1 VTSQSSDFMSTV
13 MSTTQYGAMQ
23 NEVSLTTAMFI
34 NEYLDS
40 TLELLNGGNPT
51 VYNDE
56 HNDDL
61 SVEEWTKGLEDIL
74 QWDMSRWQD
83 ETELRFKDFLFTT
96 QDFEKTVMLY
106 ALDSGMV
113 QTEEI
118 ARNISCN
125 ATLAQFLRVFMNF
138 MLIKPEIRSRKYFLL
153 TPINKNSLLMNGMRY
168 TLRVIIGNALRGQQ
182 KIPPNPPPHA
192 SEERS
197 VAPPH
202 APEERSVAPPS
213 PPPHA
218 SEERSVAPP
227 SPPPHAQE
235 ERSVLRKARKTQEER
250 SVAPPSHAQ
259 EERSVAPPSHA
270 QEERSVLRKARKTQE
285 ECEPHVIEPADS
297 ASSLNRHNA
306 FKDGWRKH
314 ENEHNRK
321 RDVSSNRQTNETGE
335 KTMSQLKN
343 KMFRSERTAG
353 ESAMGGH
360 RHRKPRDPSTR
371 GISSMARRQK
381 QHLHSNEND
390 HMVAFSES
398 ETLEFNFTD
407 EGVIPDFFDQ
417 KTFIARNGAKRHSRP
432 H

>member
-1 VTSQSSDFMSTV
+1 MSTV

-218 SEERSVAPP
+218 
-227 SPPPHAQE
+227 
-235 ERSVLRKARKTQEER
+235 
-250 SVAPPSHAQ
+250 
-259 EERSVAPPSHA
+259 